1 MPERAAVRVLGLDPG
16 SRFTGFGLVE
26 IEGSRLRALAADRI
40 VLSPALGLP
49 ERLARLSLELDALL
63 DRFAPDLVAI
73 EKPFLGVST
82 SSLIVL
88 AQARGVLLAGVAR
101 RGVPVREYAPAEVK
115 SALGSG
121 RADKGQVARLVGL
134 LLALDVSA
142 LPADAT
148 DALAVALCCA
158 HRRRA
163 ETLVAVAPKGIAEGH
178 RNALTRRSRRASVIA
193 RRP

>member
-1 MPERAAVRVLGLDPG
+1 MRVLGLDPG
-16 SRFTGFGLVE
+16 SRYTGYGLVE
-26 IEGSRLRALAADRI
+26 ADGSRLRALAADRI
-40 VLSPALGLP
+40 VLSPALALP
-49 ERLARLSLELDALL
+49 ERLARLSVELDTLL
-63 DRFAPDLVAI
+63 DRFAPELVAI

-101 RGVPVREYAPAEVK
+101 REIPVREYSPAEVK

-121 RADKGQVARLVGL
+121 RADKEQVARLVGL
-134 LLALDVSA
+134 LLALDVSV

-158 HRRRA
+158 QRRRS
-163 ETLVAVAPKGIAEGH
+163 ETLAPVAPRGVAGGV
-178 RNALTRRSRRASVIA
+178 RNALTRRGRRASVTA